1 MCSLVSF
8 LVYSGLSQ
16 KKVYSGL
23 KHAAEVSK
31 AAEQLPSV
39 LLIGYSVQVKL
50 G

>member
-1 MCSLVSF
+1 VLFGIFSSLFWVVSK
-8 LVYSGLSQ
+8 
-16 KKVYSGL
+16 KKVHSGL